1 MTNSPL
7 DELKEKLAEY
17 IYEATRV
24 EAEWSKRPI
33 VPELW
38 ENRDDKFRKQ
48 FVDIIAKYMSMDK
61 LPTPAEAHESWN
73 QSYYKMGWK
82 YGEVRDVEAKTH
94 PDLLPFDELSQ
105 PERDKDAIFLAFV
118 WLATQLNDL
127 TSLYCHK
134 QVIEARID
142 QVHKD
147 LGGLP
152 LTMPI
157 KSMRNRNTAFKR
169 YGVKMFNTKIK
180 ERREAQLAKLRK
192 TL

>member
-1 MTNSPL
+1 MKDNYSWL
-7 DELKEKLAEY
+7 DDVAKY

-118 WLATQLNDL
+118 WLATQLQ
-127 TSLYCHK
+127 S
-134 QVIEARID
+134 QIEIEKLRARID
-142 QVHKD
+142 SISDFIIECYDHDNPMEIVTELENDRRD
-147 LGGLP
+147 LTEKL
-152 LTMPI
+152 
-157 KSMRNRNTAFKR
+157 
-169 YGVKMFNTKIK
+169 K
-180 ERREAQLAKLRK
+180 ELEK
-192 TL
+192 